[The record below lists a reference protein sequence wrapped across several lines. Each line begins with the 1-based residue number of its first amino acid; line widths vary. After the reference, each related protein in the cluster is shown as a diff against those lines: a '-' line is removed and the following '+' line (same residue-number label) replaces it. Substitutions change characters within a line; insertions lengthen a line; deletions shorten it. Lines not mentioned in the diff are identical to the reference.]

1 MAMVKLW
8 YKPVGLLVGVAGGIA
23 ASAAFTRGWTLI
35 TGQQDTPKATDQ
47 DRSWR
52 EVLLAAGVQGAV
64 FGLVKA
70 VMDRGG
76 ATGFCK
82 ITGTWPGN

>member
-1 MAMVKLW
+1 MVKLW
-8 YKPVGLLVGVAGGIA
+8 YKPVGLLVGVTGGIA
-23 ASAAFTRGWTLI
+23 ASAAFTRVWTLL
-35 TGQQDTPKATDQ
+35 TGEKDAPKAIDQ
-47 DRSWR
+47 DHGWR

-70 VMDRGG
+70 AIDRGG
-76 ATGFCK
+76 ATGFRK